1 MVSIARNLG
10 LRTNLQRLPARGNFP
25 ICNPAPYLV
34 PLTAQRNRGIIS
46 LGNQAFV
53 TNASKPLLYDLAE
66 LLANP
71 NCYNVASV
79 NLLAGDLAPTQST
92 TNFTNLNTVLGI
104 LRTYNMTATKKA
116 TLKLRIYGGQYCS
129 PELLA
134 QSGTIS
140 LYNDSLAAYVTLPQ
154 WWTIA
159 YQAAWR
165 QFIAL
170 IAPYINSIPEISA
183 VCITSCAMNTAEP
196 FVTMASLNNTPIM
209 DAAGYTDIAYI
220 NNLVTCVQDYDPI
233 TLAQLVLPVLPFS
246 FAHGGSQPTYS
257 AQVLQ
262 LVMTTGRL
270 RIGNRVCFQNTDMNI
285 TGYASMNAAMQLMGG
300 PLSAQTAGPTY
311 SPMETA
317 ALCLQYNF
325 DSLELFDSNL
335 SDGFAPNNAS
345 TILPAS
351 LMLGGGG

>member
-1 MVSIARNLG
+1 
-10 LRTNLQRLPARGNFP
+10 
-25 ICNPAPYLV
+25 
-34 PLTAQRNRGIIS
+34 
-46 LGNQAFV
+46 
-53 TNASKPLLYDLAE
+53 
-66 LLANP
+66 
-71 NCYNVASV
+71 
-79 NLLAGDLAPTQST
+79 
-92 TNFTNLNTVLGI
+92 
-104 LRTYNMTATKKA
+104 
-116 TLKLRIYGGQYCS
+116 
-129 PELLA
+129 
-134 QSGTIS
+134 
-140 LYNDSLAAYVTLPQ
+140 
-154 WWTIA
+154 
-159 YQAAWR
+159 
-165 QFIAL
+165 
-170 IAPYINSIPEISA
+170 
-183 VCITSCAMNTAEP
+183 
-196 FVTMASLNNTPIM
+196 
-209 DAAGYTDIAYI
+209 
-220 NNLVTCVQDYDPI
+220 
-233 TLAQLVLPVLPFS
+233 LPVLPFS

-325 DSLELFDSNL
+325 DSLELFDSTA